1 MTYRCEWPKRAL
13 MFGMAAAL
21 PPGVS
26 GQGSGVSKRALMF
39 VMTAALVVSLS
50 SGLEASIFHKK
61 KYENPVSKD
70 TQQPDKVLFDKA
82 VNDIEHGRF
91 EIARITL
98 NTLINTYDS
107 SEFLAKAKL
116 AIADSWYRE
125 GGTNGNAQ
133 AEAEYKDFIL
143 FYPQMQEAA
152 EAQNR
157 ICLIH
162 YNQMTKADRDDSQAV
177 RAEFECKQ
185 VIEQFPNSKFVPQ
198 AKQTIR
204 NIQEARGEHEF
215 VVGDYYKHKGANP
228 AAANRLDYLAGQFP
242 YYSKTDLALFEA
254 GEAYMQMDA
263 KRFRQRAIDDL
274 TKLVRDYP
282 LSPKADQAKK
292 YLTQLEAPIPE
303 PNQEAVN
310 RMKYDQANYK
320 KTTMVAKGKTFLF
333 GGPDVSRAEKGAE
346 PPMEVIKPGI
356 PVSVPVQLET
366 ASVSTGGA
374 GGAANND
381 VQIQQVGNNGSK
393 LDTAPDAR
401 APLSAGTTTTGTPAA
416 AGTGTTPQSGTA
428 TSETQPQQQGPLP
441 TNHAKALKEAQKSR
455 EAAAKKAAKKNAKKT
470 TNPTA
475 TTAQPASTGQGQ
487 PATTPAPA
495 AATPA
500 PATTPAPAAT
510 PGPPAQPTTPPQQ

>member
-1 MTYRCEWPKRAL
+1 MFAL
-13 MFGMAAAL
+13 
-21 PPGVS
+21 
-26 GQGSGVSKRALMF
+26 
-39 VMTAALVVSLS
+39 TAALVASLS
-50 SGLEASIFHKK
+50 SGIEASIFHKK

-82 VNDIEHGRF
+82 VNDIEHGRY

-143 FYPQMQEAA
+143 FYPQMQESA
-152 EAQNR
+152 EAQDR

-177 RAEFECKQ
+177 RAEYECKQ
-185 VIEQFPNSKFVPQ
+185 VMEQFPNSKFAVQ
-198 AKQTIR
+198 AKQTVR

-215 VVGDYYKHKGANP
+215 AVGDYYFHKGANP
-228 AAANRLDYLAGQFP
+228 AAANRMDYLSAQFP

-263 KRFRQRAIDDL
+263 KRFRQKAIDDL

-282 LSPKADQAKK
+282 LSPKVDQAKK

-303 PNQEAVN
+303 PSQEALN
-310 RMKYDQANYK
+310 RMKYDRENYRK
-320 KTTMVAKGKTFLF
+320 PTAVQKGKGFLF
-333 GGPDVSRAEKGAE
+333 GGPEVSHAEKMAE
-346 PPMEVIKPGI
+346 PTMEVIKPGI
-356 PVSVPVQLET
+356 PVSVPVQVEAVS
-366 ASVSTGGA
+366 ASASGA
-374 GGAANND
+374 GGTPNND
-381 VQIQQVGNNGSK
+381 VQIQQVGNDTSK

-401 APLSAGTTTTGTPAA
+401 QVKEGAASTGTPAGTGTPA
-416 AGTGTTPQSGTA
+416 TAGTGTAA
-428 TSETQPQQQGPLP
+428 TSLTPVSDTQQQQQGPLP
-441 TNHAKALKEAQKSR
+441 TNHAKALKEAQKAR

-475 TTAQPASTGQGQ
+475 TTAQPASSGQGQ
-487 PATTPAPA
+487 PAPA
-495 AATPA
+495 AQPSPATP
-500 PATTPAPAAT
+500 T
-510 PGPPAQPTTPPQQ
+510 QPTTPPQQ

>member
-1 MTYRCEWPKRAL
+1 ML
-13 MFGMAAAL
+13 VL
-21 PPGVS
+21 
-26 GQGSGVSKRALMF
+26 
-39 VMTAALVVSLS
+39 TAAVVACCAG
-50 SGLEASIFHKK
+50 GLEASIFHKK

-125 GGTNGNAQ
+125 GGANGNAQ

-185 VIEQFPNSKFVPQ
+185 VLEQFPNSKFVPE

-215 VVGDYYKHKGANP
+215 AVGDYYKHKGANP
-228 AAANRLDYLAGQFP
+228 AAANRLDYLSTQFP

-282 LSPKADQAKK
+282 LSPKVEQAKK

-303 PNQEAVN
+303 PNQDALN
-310 RMKYDQANYK
+310 RMKYDKENYK
-320 KTTMVAKGKTFLF
+320 KPTVLAKGKGFLF
-333 GGPDVSRAEKGAE
+333 GGPEVSHAEKAAE
-346 PPMEVIKPGI
+346 PTMKVITPGI
-356 PVSVPVQLET
+356 PVSVPIQVET
-366 ASVSTGGA
+366 ASTTTGGS
-374 GGAANND
+374 GVGAND

-401 APLSAGTTTTGTPAA
+401 TPLTAAATGTGTGTAA
-416 AGTGTTPQSGTA
+416 ATGTTPQSGTTA
-428 TSETQPQQQGPLP
+428 AAAASDTQPQGPLP
-441 TNHAKALKEAQKSR
+441 TNHAKALKEAEKKRQD
-455 EAAAKKAAKKNAKKT
+455 AAKKAAKKNARKT
-470 TNPTA
+470 TSPTA
-475 TTAQPASTGQGQ
+475 TTAQPASSGAAGQGQ
-487 PATTPAPA
+487 PAQSGQAAPTGQ
-495 AATPA
+495 ATA
-500 PATTPAPAAT
+500 PATQ
-510 PGPPAQPTTPPQQ
+510 QPTTPQPTTPQQQ

>member
-1 MTYRCEWPKRAL
+1 MTYRFEWPKRAL
-13 MFGMAAAL
+13 ML
-21 PPGVS
+21 V
-26 GQGSGVSKRALMF
+26 L
-39 VMTAALVVSLS
+39 TAALVASLS
-50 SGLEASIFHKK
+50 VGLEASVFKKK

-82 VNDIEHGRF
+82 VNDIEHGRY

-107 SEFLAKAKL
+107 SEYLAKAKL

-157 ICLIH
+157 ICMIH
-162 YNQMTKADRDDSQAV
+162 YGEMTKADRDDSQAV
-177 RAEFECKQ
+177 RAEYECKQ
-185 VIEQFPNSKFVPQ
+185 VIEQFPNSKFVVQ

-204 NIQEARGEHEF
+204 DIQEARGEHEF
-215 VVGDYYKHKGANP
+215 VVGDFYKRRGANP
-228 AAANRLDYLAGQFP
+228 AAANRLDYLTAQFP
-242 YYSKTDLALFEA
+242 YYSKADIALLEA

-282 LSPKADQAKK
+282 LSPKVDQAKK
-292 YLTQLEAPIPE
+292 LLTQLEAPIPE
-303 PNQEAVN
+303 PNQEAIN

-320 KTTMVAKGKTFLF
+320 KPTVVEKSKGFLF
-333 GGPDVSRAEKGAE
+333 GGPEVSRAEKGAE
-346 PPMEVIKPGI
+346 PPMEVVKPGI
-356 PVSVPVQLET
+356 PVSVPIQVET
-366 ASVSTGGA
+366 ASASPSGA
-374 GGAANND
+374 GGTANND

-401 APLSAGTTTTGTPAA
+401 TPLSAGATGTGTGAAA
-416 AGTGTTPQSGTA
+416 AGAGTTTQSGTA
-428 TSETQPQQQGPLP
+428 SSDTQQQGPLP
-441 TNHAKALKEAQKSR
+441 TNHAKALKDAQKAR

-475 TTAQPASTGQGQ
+475 TTAQPASSGQGQ
-487 PATTPAPA
+487 PAPA
-495 AATPA
+495 AQ
-500 PATTPAPAAT
+500 PATTGQPAT
-510 PGPPAQPTTPPQQ
+510 PGPAAPGTPPQPTTPPQQ

>member
-1 MTYRCEWPKRAL
+1 MTYRCTWPKRAL
-13 MFGMAAAL
+13 ML
-21 PPGVS
+21 V
-26 GQGSGVSKRALMF
+26 L
-39 VMTAALVVSLS
+39 TAAVVASFTG
-50 SGLEASIFHKK
+50 GLEASIFHKK

-125 GGTNGNAQ
+125 GGSNGNAQ

-185 VIEQFPNSKFVPQ
+185 VLEQFPNSKFVVQ

-215 VVGDYYKHKGANP
+215 AVGDYYKHKGANP
-228 AAANRLDYLAGQFP
+228 AAANRLDYLSTQFP
-242 YYSKTDLALFEA
+242 YYSKADLALFEA

-282 LSPKADQAKK
+282 LSPKVEQAKK
-292 YLTQLEAPIPE
+292 YLNQLEAPIPE
-303 PNQEAVN
+303 PNQDALN
-310 RMKYDQANYK
+310 RMKYDKDNYK
-320 KTTMVAKGKTFLF
+320 KPTVVAKSKGFLF
-333 GGPDVSRAEKGAE
+333 GGPDVSHADQKAE
-346 PPMEVIKPGI
+346 PTMKVVTPGI
-356 PVSVPVQLET
+356 PVSVPVQVET
-366 ASVSTGGA
+366 ASATTGGA
-374 GGAANND
+374 SGVGAND
-381 VQIQQVGNNGSK
+381 LQIQQVGNNGSK

-401 APLSAGTTTTGTPAA
+401 TPLTAGATGTGTAGAGTGATAA
-416 AGTGTTPQSGTA
+416 TGTTPQSGTTGSTAGAAAA
-428 TSETQPQQQGPLP
+428 TDTQPQGPLP
-441 TNHAKALKEAQKSR
+441 TNHAKALKEAEKKRQD
-455 EAAAKKAAKKNAKKT
+455 AAKKAAKKSAKKT

-475 TTAQPASTGQGQ
+475 TTPQPASSGGAGQTQPAQSGQ
-487 PATTPAPA
+487 PAPSGQAPAPV
-495 AATPA
+495 TP
-500 PATTPAPAAT
+500 
-510 PGPPAQPTTPPQQ
+510 QPTTPPQQ